1 MRRIKPK
8 LCGNHCTK
16 VEHLDVTLDQ
26 NPILHDINFHL
37 YCGEMLTIIGKNG
50 AGKSTLMKALL
61 GEIPYKGRV
70 VFEDMRNGRKSR
82 IKIGYVPQHLAFDK
96 NTPTTV
102 YDFFASC
109 ISRKPVWLMKDK
121 KVYGRIKEELAR
133 FQAEELIDQCLGDLS
148 GGELQRVMLSV
159 ATCPMPNLLLLDEPI
174 SGVDRNGT
182 LRFYDL
188 LDELKNRYDLSILM
202 ISHDLDLV
210 YEYSDRVI
218 LLDKTVEAEGSP
230 AKVYKTEIFQETFG
244 RISYGRPGNVHIIST
259 LFLRKSLPVY
269 QADSFIF
276 FHGHYHNR
284 KQVLLSHGQKLSGL
298 RKPAYFSAF
307 FLPWQSFTFFF
318 FVYSALFPLCGVF
331 SMNHGLSF
339 LTYVIY
345 TFIITLF

>member
-1 MRRIKPK
+1 MRRINPK

-102 YDFFASC
+102 YDFFSSC

-244 RISYGRPGNVHIIST
+244 RISYGRPGNV
-259 LFLRKSLPVY
+259 
-269 QADSFIF
+269 QED
-276 FHGHYHNR
+276 
-284 KQVLLSHGQKLSGL
+284 
-298 RKPAYFSAF
+298 
-307 FLPWQSFTFFF
+307 
-318 FVYSALFPLCGVF
+318 
-331 SMNHGLSF
+331 
-339 LTYVIY
+339 
-345 TFIITLF
+345 

>member
-1 MRRIKPK
+1 
-8 LCGNHCTK
+8 
-16 VEHLDVTLDQ
+16 
-26 NPILHDINFHL
+26 
-37 YCGEMLTIIGKNG
+37 
-50 AGKSTLMKALL
+50 MKALL

-244 RISYGRPGNVHIIST
+244 RISYGRPGNV
-259 LFLRKSLPVY
+259 
-269 QADSFIF
+269 QED
-276 FHGHYHNR
+276 
-284 KQVLLSHGQKLSGL
+284 
-298 RKPAYFSAF
+298 
-307 FLPWQSFTFFF
+307 
-318 FVYSALFPLCGVF
+318 
-331 SMNHGLSF
+331 
-339 LTYVIY
+339 
-345 TFIITLF
+345 

>member
-230 AKVYKTEIFQETFG
+230 VKVYKTEIFQETFG
-244 RISYGRPGNVHIIST
+244 RISYGRPGNV
-259 LFLRKSLPVY
+259 
-269 QADSFIF
+269 QED
-276 FHGHYHNR
+276 
-284 KQVLLSHGQKLSGL
+284 
-298 RKPAYFSAF
+298 
-307 FLPWQSFTFFF
+307 
-318 FVYSALFPLCGVF
+318 
-331 SMNHGLSF
+331 
-339 LTYVIY
+339 
-345 TFIITLF
+345 